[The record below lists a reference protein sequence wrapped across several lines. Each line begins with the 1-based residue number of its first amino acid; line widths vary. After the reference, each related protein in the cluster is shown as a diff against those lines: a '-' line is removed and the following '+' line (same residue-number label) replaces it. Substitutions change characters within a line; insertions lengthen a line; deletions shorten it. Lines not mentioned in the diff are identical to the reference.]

1 MHLLHVTVVIVVIAV
16 ITLIHIVRH
25 ASRSREGYESITN
38 CVDQGYPRS
47 FCLKVPI
54 QSSIGNG
61 YCYCANRQLGTRKSD
76 GECHCFPFNPT
87 FPYYPSKTFRDFPK

>member
-1 MHLLHVTVVIVVIAV
+1 MRLIFLIVILLVL
-16 ITLIHIVRH
+16 TLIHIVRYS
-25 ASRSREGYESITN
+25 SRNREGYESITN

-54 QSSIGNG
+54 QSVIGDG

-76 GECHCFPFNPT
+76 GNCHCFPFNPT

>member
-1 MHLLHVTVVIVVIAV
+1 MYYLHLLLIIILAV
-16 ITLIHIVRH
+16 LLLGYSTT
-25 ASRSREGYESITN
+25 REGYESITN

-47 FCLKVPI
+47 FCLKGPI
-54 QSSIGNG
+54 QSVIGDG

-76 GECHCFPFNPT
+76 GECHCFPYNPT